1 MKMVSL
7 VVIVILNLF
16 SPLGKSS
23 VLPQRAPPLT
33 YFTITEC
40 MTTSVILAYPIEND
54 RFSNDSRRT
63 RTFDRLLRRQLLYP
77 TELASH
83 VVVPIAADPEPPRE
97 SPQWYLNHLFIV
109 ADLNQIANP
118 LGKFPNRLQGQV
130 ERWWEHY

>member
-23 VLPQRAPPLT
+23 VFPQRAPPLT

-54 RFSNDSRRT
+54 QFSNRSYRT
-63 RTFDRLLRRQLLYP
+63 RTCDTQLRRLLFYP
-77 TELASH
+77 SELRTQML
-83 VVVPIAADPEPPRE
+83 VPIASTPELARGAQ
-97 SPQWYLNHLFIV
+97 QWSLNHLYNIRHMAV
-109 ADLNQIANP
+109 PVKGNMRKLHCIYQCHP
-118 LGKFPNRLQGQV
+118 
-130 ERWWEHY
+130 